1 MYYSIQHFLENGIPQ
16 LEENQKKFMRDPSC
30 FGECVTRVGQIMM
43 VKNRFLAL
51 FFCLE
56 MYVFVRFPFVK

>member
-30 FGECVTRVGQIMM
+30 FGSVSRGWD
-43 VKNRFLAL
+43 RS
-51 FFCLE
+51 
-56 MYVFVRFPFVK
+56 